1 MANSI
6 AILEEVFSY
15 FARDPI
21 GPLLNLD
28 RVAEDSKNPIRVR
41 INEQISLFD
50 ATTIAK
56 IKEDQHFLFF
66 YGTAEGADHDRNARL
81 WALKQLLSE
90 NIPKARLRALTDST
104 EMMRPPPYEHP
115 AIASLQLDH
124 DCMVPLNAFRVRAGA
139 LLRGETGFTVLL
151 PIESTNSQYWLIQSL
166 LKENLK
172 DATTVRLDP
181 FIVLPEQDFPCM
193 EYRMWWYGV
202 PLNWERIES
211 LKVEEHGR

>member
-104 EMMRPPPYEHP
+104 EMMRPHP
-115 AIASLQLDH
+115 MSTQ
-124 DCMVPLNAFRVRAGA
+124 
-139 LLRGETGFTVLL
+139 LL
-151 PIESTNSQYWLIQSL
+151 PRYNLIMIAWYHSTLFVSGQEPYCV
-166 LKENLK
+166 
-172 DATTVRLDP
+172 ARLDSRFSSRSNQQIP
-181 FIVLPEQDFPCM
+181 NT
-193 EYRMWWYGV
+193 G
-202 PLNWERIES
+202 
-211 LKVEEHGR
+211 